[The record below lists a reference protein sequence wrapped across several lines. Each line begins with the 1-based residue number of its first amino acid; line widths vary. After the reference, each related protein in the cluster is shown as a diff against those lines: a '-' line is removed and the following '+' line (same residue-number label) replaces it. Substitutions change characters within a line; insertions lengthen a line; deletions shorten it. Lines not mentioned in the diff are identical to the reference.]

1 MYAAPVRVTMLAE
14 VIEISIPALPARR
27 LHRADHAVVAGVA
40 AGLAEHLHVDVRLV
54 RGAFVALTPV
64 GGFGALVYLA
74 FWAVVPQVSGG
85 SAPVEPGRRP
95 QQALAGN
102 RLLPFA
108 ALLVGGLLLAN
119 LFGLSIGGAALWPLV
134 LGGIGVALV
143 WREAD
148 DAQRS
153 RLASLS
159 SRTAEFATV
168 REPFGLVRVAGGVLL
183 LLAGFAAFVGQE
195 ADWIAVW
202 NGVRAAAIVLAGVLL
217 IFGPWWWR
225 LVHELTDERR
235 ERIRSQERVEVAT
248 HVHDSVLHTLALI
261 QRSAGDAREVTRLAR
276 GQERELRRWLY
287 RPEDAG
293 DAGNLRAALEV
304 IAAEVEDGRGVTVEI
319 IVVGDCRIDEPLGA
333 LVAATREALVN
344 AAKHAQV
351 AQISLYAEVEDH
363 DVSVFVRDRG
373 RGFDPGAVGTDRY
386 GLAESVLGRMRRAGG
401 TAAVRSSPGG
411 GTEVQLHLARPST

>member
-1 MYAAPVRVTMLAE
+1 
-14 VIEISIPALPARR
+14 
-27 LHRADHAVVAGVA
+27 
-40 AGLAEHLHVDVRLV
+40 
-54 RGAFVALTPV
+54 
-64 GGFGALVYLA
+64 
-74 FWAVVPQVSGG
+74 
-85 SAPVEPGRRP
+85 
-95 QQALAGN
+95 
-102 RLLPFA
+102 
-108 ALLVGGLLLAN
+108 
-119 LFGLSIGGAALWPLV
+119 
-134 LGGIGVALV
+134 V

-153 RLASLS
+153 RLANLS

-168 REPFGLVRVAGGVLL
+168 REPFGLVRIAGGLLL

-261 QRSAGDAREVTRLAR
+261 QRSAGDSREVTRLAR

-287 RPEDAG
+287 RSEDAG
-293 DAGNLRAALEV
+293 AANLRAALEL
-304 IAAEVEDGRGVTVEI
+304 IAAEVEDAHGVTVEI
-319 IVVGDCRIDEPLGA
+319 IVVGDCGIDERLGA

-344 AAKHAQV
+344 AAKHADV
-351 AQISLYAEVEDH
+351 AQISLYAEVED
-363 DVSVFVRDRG
+363 DGVSVFVRDRG
-373 RGFDPGAVGTDRY
+373 RGFDPGAVPMDRY
-386 GLAESVLGRMRRAGG
+386 GLAESVVGRMRRAGG
-401 TAAVRSSPGG
+401 TAAVRSSPGA
-411 GTEVQLHLARPST
+411 GTEVQLHLARLST